1 MTRWVFHIDMDAFY
15 ASVEQFRIHPE
26 YIGHPLCVGPDPK
39 QGKGRGVVR
48 AASYEARAY
57 GIRSAMSTQKAY
69 QLCPDA
75 VFVFGD
81 FSNYF
86 EASEDVMAVIERFAD
101 HERIRKAS
109 IDEAY
114 IEVTDRMNGYS
125 DPRMLARE
133 LQEAIKKETQLPASI
148 GIAPNMAV
156 AKIATGLNK
165 PLGITLVPQDPEA
178 VAQFLA
184 PLHVTKVNG
193 IGKVTARYLAKY
205 GITTLGQ
212 IQQFSLKDLIPIMG
226 KGAKWLYNRAWGI
239 DDRDIVPRGPW
250 RRKSMGKDRTFP
262 RDMDPASSEVVHET
276 LEELCSRIGQK
287 LQSKSY
293 HFRTVTVKI
302 RYQNYETIQRSRTL
316 TVSTNE
322 PEVLRQVALN
332 LFETHR
338 KPEKKLRLVGVRV
351 TNLTRMTGQASL
363 ADFF

>member
-1 MTRWVFHIDMDAFY
+1 MPRWIFHIDMDAFY

-26 YIGHPLCVGPDPK
+26 YVGQPLCVGPDPK
-39 QGKGRGVVR
+39 QGTGRGVVR

-69 QLCPDA
+69 QLCPEA

-86 EASEDVMAVIERFAD
+86 AASEEVMVTIERFAD
-101 HERIRKAS
+101 GGRVRKAS

-114 IEVTDRMNGYS
+114 IEVTERVKEYS
-125 DPRMLARE
+125 DPRALAE
-133 LQEAIKKETQLPASI
+133 VIQQTIKAETRLPASI
-148 GIAPNMAV
+148 GVASNMAV
-156 AKIATGLNK
+156 AKIATGQNK
-165 PLGITLVPQDPEA
+165 PLGITVVPQDPEA

-184 PLHVTKVNG
+184 PLPVTEING
-193 IGKVTARYLAKY
+193 IGKVTARYLAKF
-205 GITTLGQ
+205 GLTTLGQ
-212 IQQFSLKDLIPIMG
+212 IQQLSFQDLVPVMG

-250 RRKSMGKDRTFP
+250 RRKSMGKDRTFS
-262 RDMDPASSEVVHET
+262 RDLDPSSDEVFHET

-316 TVSTNE
+316 NVSTNE
-322 PEVLRQVALN
+322 PQVLQRVVTD
-332 LFETHR
+332 LFKTHR
-338 KPEKKLRLVGVRV
+338 KPDQKLRLIGVRV
-351 TNLTRMTGQASL
+351 SNLTRMTGQASL